1 MKRFLT
7 YKLENDLTTSKMLNY
22 KSQKEDVTFLGK
34 IIRMPNNKIP
44 ARLLSAVCQ
53 GKRHIGRQKITT
65 RHSILK
71 DNGKIIPEVDKK
83 GSFSSWAYI
92 AYDKLA
98 WSILINNLGSNNFKP
113 ITEWDGNTPDSPKFP
128 IPSTSLKKITPN
140 PTTSS
145 SLSFPFSIFFS
156 DV

>member
-53 GKRHIGRQKITT
+53 GKRLIGRQKTTT

-71 DNGKIIPEVDKK
+71 DNGKIIPEVDNK
-83 GSFSSWAYI
+83 GFFSSWRI
-92 AYDKLA
+92 
-98 WSILINNLGSNNFKP
+98 
-113 ITEWDGNTPDSPKFP
+113 
-128 IPSTSLKKITPN
+128 
-140 PTTSS
+140 
-145 SLSFPFSIFFS
+145 
-156 DV
+156 